1 MALCSPASE
10 SLFWC
15 LRYVW
20 VSRII
25 GLHWHNRRRRVVG
38 PPREAD
44 LSDYGSLEADL
55 IFSLLNK
62 KRSHPFSCLSFLS
75 DCGITSGELTPS
87 LPLLTLTA
95 VSCLSRGTYLFSF
108 TFYSILSTRGPV
120 CHHPLWDPAGE
131 GHPVRCACQYPGAD
145 GHGKEKANG
154 PYKGGAIW
162 PTRY

>member
-1 MALCSPASE
+1 MQPLNHYY
-10 SLFWC
+10 WC

-25 GLHWHNRRRRVVG
+25 GLHWHNRRTRVLG

-44 LSDYGSLEADL
+44 LSVYASLEADL
-55 IFSLLNK
+55 ILSLLNK
-62 KRSHPFSCLSFLS
+62 ERSHSFSCLSFLS

-87 LPLLTLTA
+87 SRLMTLTA
-95 VSCLSRGTYLFSF
+95 VSCLSKGTDLFSF
-108 TFYSILSTRGPV
+108 TLPSILPTRGPV

-145 GHGKEKANG
+145 GHGKKRANG
-154 PYKGGAIW
+154 SYRGGDTQC
-162 PTRY
+162 TRN